1 MTRRVGLVVVALSL
15 MASSRAAAQTS
26 FEVTGARALGMG
38 GAFVAVADDGTAV
51 FWNPAGLIKG
61 APLGLT
67 IGWDRFQ
74 FRHPDSPPQDGA
86 GRLSAKSVAFGSWPL
101 GISFLR
107 TESARISSESD
118 HQLLVHALQMSQLGF
133 TVLQSVGDAAVV
145 GGTIKIIR
153 GNASIAAVSAN
164 SVRDALDHAFDSP
177 SSSTFTIDF
186 DFGAIVGSDRLRA
199 GVAFKN
205 LHRPAFRTVGGNSI
219 LVERR
224 ARLGLAAFPVD
235 GLTLAIDVDLDTA
248 DPLVGLRRTIAL
260 GGETRLGVRLTVR
273 GGLRWQRGATSGLI
287 GAVGGSLRLRPGFW
301 LDGYAARGRSSGD
314 QGFGVALRVGS

>member
-1 MTRRVGLVVVALSL
+1 MTRRVGLVVMALSL

-107 TESARISSESD
+107 TESTRISSESD
-118 HQLLVHALQMSQLGF
+118 NQLLVHALQMSQLGF

-153 GNASIAAVSAN
+153 GNASIAAVSGN

-224 ARLGLAAFPVD
+224 ARLGVAAFPVD
-235 GLTLAIDVDLDTA
+235 GVTLAFDVDLDTA
-248 DPLVGLRRTIAL
+248 DPLVGLRRMMAA
-260 GGETRLGVRLTVR
+260 GAETRLGSSLELR
-273 GGLRWQRGATSGLI
+273 GGVRWSRDGDKRPITSIGTSLKIRRGMW
-287 GAVGGSLRLRPGFW
+287 V
-301 LDGYAARGRSSGD
+301 DGYATYSRQDDR
-314 QGFGVALRVGS
+314 GFGVAFRAGS